1 MDSTDYL
8 DAMEMWLRARLED
21 VHVALPGTVT
31 TYSKE
36 TRLATVKPSVRLR
49 SLHGDKLDIPPI
61 QSVPVVW
68 PGSQEFSILGTL
80 KRGDRVLLVFSEAS
94 IGNWIRGKGDVDAED
109 ETRFSLQDAVAI
121 PGLWPTGAV
130 PKHPMDTADWGMA
143 SDRLEIGGT
152 KNGLLVLANQNT
164 DLRTELDKLW
174 AAVNQLAG
182 IVKTLAPWTTPTGTP
197 CTPNVADVLAVDA
210 AQVKWATDKAE
221 LKGLLK

>member
-31 TYSKE
+31 TYDKT

-130 PKHPMDTADWGMA
+130 PKHPMDTAAWGMA
-143 SDRLEIGGT
+143 SDSLEIGGT
-152 KNGLLVLANQNT
+152 KSGKAVIKNSAASLGDVVEELRNQLDTLNTLTKAVASAAGVPTAPFDAITATLLSVKGQIGGLL
-164 DLRTELDKLW
+164 E
-174 AAVNQLAG
+174 
-182 IVKTLAPWTTPTGTP
+182 
-197 CTPNVADVLAVDA
+197 
-210 AQVKWATDKAE
+210 
-221 LKGLLK
+221 

>member
-31 TYSKE
+31 AYDKT

-80 KRGDRVLLVFSEAS
+80 KRGDRVLLVFSESS

-130 PKHPMDTADWGMA
+130 PKHPMDTADWGMC
-143 SDRLEIGGT
+143 SDSLEIGGT
-152 KNGLLVLANQNT
+152 KDGKAVVKNASGSLGGILEDIQTMLVQMDLHHTALNAIVPGYPSQVSTLASLATKIGGLL
-164 DLRTELDKLW
+164 E
-174 AAVNQLAG
+174 
-182 IVKTLAPWTTPTGTP
+182 
-197 CTPNVADVLAVDA
+197 
-210 AQVKWATDKAE
+210 
-221 LKGLLK
+221 

>member
-31 TYSKE
+31 AYSKE

-61 QSVPVVW
+61 QGVPVVW

-130 PKHPMDTADWGMA
+130 PKHPMDTAAWGMS

-152 KNGLLVLANQNT
+152 KAGKAVVKNTTTSLGDVVEELRNQLNTLNTLTKAVASVAGVPTAPFDTITTALGILQGRIGGLL
-164 DLRTELDKLW
+164 E
-174 AAVNQLAG
+174 
-182 IVKTLAPWTTPTGTP
+182 
-197 CTPNVADVLAVDA
+197 
-210 AQVKWATDKAE
+210 
-221 LKGLLK
+221 